1 MGSLGDVYISG
12 FNIWRHLGVGN
23 FVKFAEGFFTGDFGI
38 KSDVF
43 FDFWWVKTPAL
54 EAALA
59 DGKWK
64 WYKTGLQIYHM
75 EHGSR
80 TCHPT
85 KTIHFFVQKGWV

>member
-1 MGSLGDVYISG
+1 MMGSLENVYIS
-12 FNIWRHLGVGN
+12 V
-23 FVKFAEGFFTGDFGI
+23 DFGI

-43 FDFWWVKTPAL
+43 FHFWWVKTPAL

-64 WYKTGLQIYHM
+64 WYKTGLDLPHGC
-75 EHGSR
+75 GSR

-85 KTIHFFVQKGWV
+85 KTINFFCSKGLALKDGRV

>member
-1 MGSLGDVYISG
+1 MGSLENVYIS
-12 FNIWRHLGVGN
+12 V
-23 FVKFAEGFFTGDFGI
+23 DFGI

-43 FDFWWVKTPAL
+43 FHFWWVKTPAL

-75 EHGSR
+75 DVEVELV
-80 TCHPT
+80 
-85 KTIHFFVQKGWV
+85 ILQKPSFILFKRVGF